1 MKPVSL
7 ADISYEQ
14 GLVLLSLRK
23 EAMDAGDIS
32 RMPVEA
38 LNNSYVLSP
47 GLDKSSAF
55 SMAGLGSSL
64 KSLPSTASNYFKSM
78 PAHQRNALLA
88 TAGGATLG
96 GLGGALTTDPE
107 KKKNRWRNAL
117 IGALSGG
124 ALGGGISLAASPQLQ
139 KDIVSGA
146 GKGLDYFKGKIEE
159 LTAAKP
165 EAPKGKGGPQ
175 RSDIPKQ
182 VYEGTSPP
190 EAAAPPKPE
199 PPKPTNEFEFREII
213 ESASPEDQ
221 KRLVT
226 DYPELLRQYAKRKAA
241 EGSGDIP
248 EQALAAITDPQVL
261 QDLGIA
267 GGGAAALRL
276 VPKSVDAPISDDQ
289 RRISQ
294 DVLQRRIALEGRRP
308 GGGTTELDP
317 GKAQAAMEQAVPG
330 MSREQVHAVGEKLDP
345 DSPAMRLAMQSGD
358 QEALLEKIKNTPP
371 EKLIEQLQGKLSP
384 DQMKSLLTEQFN
396 LTDAQVSDLLTAQ
409 GSSKIQQRMSEG
421 ATPKDIAKEIAPG
434 RFKTPLEARQAAT
447 QGVIEYFSRN
457 GQQISDKE
465 AKAIVE
471 SFLTDRQGFFRKL
484 LAATPSAASTGA
496 RGAGLG
502 ALLTGLFG
510 LGDYAARRAGETGS
524 EGLDK
529 IIQEALGVEGQ

>member
-23 EAMDAGDIS
+23 EAMDVGNIS
-32 RMPVEA
+32 RMPAEA
-38 LNNSYVLSP
+38 LNNSYVLSL
-47 GLDKSSAF
+47 GLDKSAF
-55 SMAGLGSSL
+55 SMSDLGSSL
-64 KSLPSTASNYFKSM
+64 KALPGTASNYFKSL

-107 KKKNRWRNAL
+107 KKRNRWRNAL
-117 IGALSGG
+117 MGALSGG

-182 VYEGTSPP
+182 VYEGTLPP
-190 EAAAPPKPE
+190 ETAAPPKPA
-199 PPKPTNEFEFREII
+199 PSKPTNEFEFRSII
-213 ESASPEDQ
+213 ESASPEEQ
-221 KRLVT
+221 KRLAK
-226 DYPELLRQYAKRKAA
+226 DYPDLLMQYAKRKAS

-261 QDLGIA
+261 KDLGIA
-267 GGGAAALRL
+267 GGGGLAYRLGREPAAT
-276 VPKSVDAPISDDQ
+276 PIPDD
-289 RRISQ
+289 RKEISQ
-294 DVLQRRIALEGRRP
+294 DALQRRIGIEANRS
-308 GGGTTELDP
+308 GGGTPTLNP
-317 GKAQAAMEQAVPG
+317 GKAQVAMEQAVPG
-330 MSREQVHAVGEKLDP
+330 MSREQAKAVGGKLDP
-345 DSPAMRLAMQSGD
+345 DSLAMLSGD
-358 QEALLEKIKNTPP
+358 QEALLEKIKSTPP

-409 GSSKIQQRMSEG
+409 GSSKIQQRMAEG

-434 RFKTPLEARQAAT
+434 GFKTPLEARQAAT

-484 LAATPSAASTGA
+484 LAETPSAARTGA
-496 RGAGLG
+496 RGVGLF

-524 EGLDK
+524 ESLDK